1 MLNVCCP
8 HEICYPFIPY
18 ATLCETRAYYWL
30 LLLGSQP
37 LPNTPSFPPHAH
49 CQAMRQ
55 TQSLRDLISRLESEL
70 SSCKKSL
77 DSSQAVVADLVK
89 NASNKEM
96 ALVKVKRQDAVM
108 QDPACPESLS
118 ASTIHD
124 DR

>member
-1 MLNVCCP
+1 
-8 HEICYPFIPY
+8 
-18 ATLCETRAYYWL
+18 
-30 LLLGSQP
+30 
-37 LPNTPSFPPHAH
+37 
-49 CQAMRQ
+49 MRQ